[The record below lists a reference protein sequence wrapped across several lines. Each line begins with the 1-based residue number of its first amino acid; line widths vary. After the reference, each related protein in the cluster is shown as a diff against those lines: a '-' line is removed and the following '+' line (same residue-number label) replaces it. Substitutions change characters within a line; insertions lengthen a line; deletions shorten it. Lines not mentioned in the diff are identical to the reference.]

1 MSHMQHIEAELIE
14 LLEDGDTDAIVKWVK
29 AKVLESYKNGL
40 KATPRSRGK
49 RSDDNRTRNY
59 QSK

>member
-1 MSHMQHIEAELIE
+1 MSHMKMIEAELLE
-14 LLEDGDTDAIVKWVK
+14 LLEDGDTNAIIKWVK

-40 KATPRSRGK
+40 KTTPRSRGTRSASK
-49 RSDDNRTRNY
+49 RARNY